1 LLHTKQNTMIE
12 PKHSDPHD
20 PASGDFTGEEQQPAS
35 VISRR
40 LHAFFSAQGW
50 PRHKHSS
57 QLAVILGLSR
67 SGAFRK
73 FQDGSFSSA
82 DLLALAQYFQVDVST
97 PLSSQPSQAPRESA
111 DAVAAQMQM
120 GPRSLACMATLGTEL
135 GPHEHCELV
144 ATHDGSEWRVQ
155 PYAEAAST
163 VPRHRVLH
171 LSITPLQRPLPRI
184 AILEDSADLAANL
197 QEAFTR
203 SGYHAST
210 FASASDL
217 SSEAAIAPFDAYIV
231 DWWLGGQT
239 AADALRA
246 IRRAQPAAPM
256 ILTTGAIASGNAAE
270 EEIARMALTLRIQVI
285 EKPFRLAL
293 LISQVKQLLGESS

>member
-1 LLHTKQNTMIE
+1 M
-12 PKHSDPHD
+12 
-20 PASGDFTGEEQQPAS
+20 
-35 VISRR
+35 
-40 LHAFFSAQGW
+40 
-50 PRHKHSS
+50 
-57 QLAVILGLSR
+57 AVILGLSR